1 MRERSAYRE
10 WARVLKALGNGAR
23 LMIIDRLNE
32 GEASVGELTRLV
44 ELDQS
49 TVSKHLAVLRSHGI
63 VSDRRDGNVVYYRL
77 ETPCVLGFLS
87 CATSVLQER
96 GQQRPAEIVGA
107 ADPAGSASLEDS
119 NRL

>member
-1 MRERSAYRE
+1 MRERAEYRE
-10 WARVLKALGNGAR
+10 WARLLKALGNSAR
-23 LMIIDRLNE
+23 LMMIDRLNE
-32 GEASVGELTRLV
+32 REASVGDLTRLV

-87 CATSVLQER
+87 CATSVVEER
-96 GQQRPAEIVGA
+96 ERKQGIRT
-107 ADPAGSASLEDS
+107 DAGGDEPV
-119 NRL
+119 